1 MQMRGVAARGG
12 ADVVNS
18 DRGELCGA
26 ELRLVCGV
34 CHKTGERLVNAQEIP
49 PV

>member
-1 MQMRGVAARGG
+1 MRGVVARGG

-34 CHKTGERLVNAQEIP
+34 CHKIGERLVNVQEIP